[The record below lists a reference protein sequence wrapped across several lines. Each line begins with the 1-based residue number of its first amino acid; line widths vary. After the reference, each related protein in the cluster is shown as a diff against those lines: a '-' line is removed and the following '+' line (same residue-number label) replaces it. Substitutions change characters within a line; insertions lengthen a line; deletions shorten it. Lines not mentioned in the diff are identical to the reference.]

1 MSQLPPHVTDEFY
14 SELVGNLQTFGFCD
28 DEESKTA
35 RMSVQHG
42 TRCCSLPTACHA
54 YTYTNLHDSHAA
66 CPPLPLPTQR
76 RSTRPARRA
85 GTSSLTK
92 TAPCSSGTTYDHPIL
107 PARHPPHWNTVP
119 PEPHEPHGRR
129 LPSAATSRSH
139 LFKAPSACTLMLT
152 LFCHV
157 NASPLARFMLLP
169 AQASSTYRQTPT
181 PPPTSRCCPRTRPRR
196 WTPPPGAPRTRS
208 YTR

>member
-54 YTYTNLHDSHAA
+54 YTYTRINTYTNLHDSHAA

-107 PARHPPHWNTVP
+107 PARTPLSGTQCLLSRMSRMVAASPQLRPLGHICSKPH
-119 PEPHEPHGRR
+119 
-129 LPSAATSRSH
+129 
-139 LFKAPSACTLMLT
+139 
-152 LFCHV
+152 
-157 NASPLARFMLLP
+157 PLAR
-169 AQASSTYRQTPT
+169 
-181 PPPTSRCCPRTRPRR
+181 
-196 WTPPPGAPRTRS
+196 
-208 YTR
+208 